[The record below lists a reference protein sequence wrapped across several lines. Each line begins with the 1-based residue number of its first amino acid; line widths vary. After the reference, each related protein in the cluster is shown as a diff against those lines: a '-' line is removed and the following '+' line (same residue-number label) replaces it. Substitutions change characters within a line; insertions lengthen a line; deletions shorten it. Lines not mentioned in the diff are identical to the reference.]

1 MTSVCSQAI
10 SEAADRLAQA
20 SKTGET
26 CAPIR
31 DLIGREDIDAAY
43 RVQSRNIE
51 VLLASGRRIIGRK
64 IGLTSPAVQHQ
75 LGVDQPD
82 FGVLLDDMDCT
93 NDTAV
98 DITRLLQPK
107 IEAEIAFVL
116 RADIAERITAEQAP
130 EFVDGVFAAF
140 EIVDSRVANWDI
152 SLADTVA
159 DNASAGLYVL
169 GERVDRVDAPDLA
182 EVTMT
187 VSADGAEVSRGK
199 GADCLGSPWE
209 ALAWL
214 AATSLEYGA
223 PLRSGDVI
231 LSGAL
236 GPMVPVTAG
245 STYTATISGIGSV
258 TARFT
263 TISSE
268 AGKP

>member
-1 MTSVCSQAI
+1 MVVMTSVCSQAI

-75 LGVDQPD
+75 LGVDQPTLGCCSTTWIVRTTPRWTSRVCCNPRSRPRSPS
-82 FGVLLDDMDCT
+82 FFEPTLPSGSLLSRRRSSWT
-93 NDTAV
+93 
-98 DITRLLQPK
+98 
-107 IEAEIAFVL
+107 
-116 RADIAERITAEQAP
+116 
-130 EFVDGVFAAF
+130 GVFAAF

-169 GERVDRVDAPDLA
+169 GGSEWTESMLPTSPR
-182 EVTMT
+182 
-187 VSADGAEVSRGK
+187 SR
-199 GADCLGSPWE
+199 
-209 ALAWL
+209 
-214 AATSLEYGA
+214 
-223 PLRSGDVI
+223 
-231 LSGAL
+231 
-236 GPMVPVTAG
+236 
-245 STYTATISGIGSV
+245 
-258 TARFT
+258 
-263 TISSE
+263 
-268 AGKP
+268 